1 MPPSVGMV
9 TLDAL
14 DGNGNLY
21 AQAST
26 NPFTADTLASQII
39 RLDSVTGT
47 YQRKLKA
54 SDSLYLSFFYVPG
67 GWYGNQWE
75 LVGEALEPIR
85 NEVKIATKF
94 GIALR
99 DFKQALDSRPETIRA
114 SVEGSLKRLRTDH
127 IDLYY
132 QHRVDKTTAPEE
144 VAETIAQ
151 LMKEGKVLHW
161 GMSEAGAETIRRAH
175 ARGTWHRTCSV
186 LATWQRVSDRSRE
199 AWSDIRC

>member
-1 MPPSVGMV
+1 MLAPLSAAQRPQTAKSADTLVLELPFFDDFAEYEGLPDPKRWLTYQAFVNKDYAPMPPSVGMV

-75 LVGEALEPIR
+75 LVGEAPTT
-85 NEVKIATKF
+85 N
-94 GIALR
+94 
-99 DFKQALDSRPETIRA
+99 DS
-114 SVEGSLKRLRTDH
+114 LF
-127 IDLYY
+127 
-132 QHRVDKTTAPEE
+132 
-144 VAETIAQ
+144 
-151 LMKEGKVLHW
+151 
-161 GMSEAGAETIRRAH
+161 
-175 ARGTWHRTCSV
+175 
-186 LATWQRVSDRSRE
+186 
-199 AWSDIRC
+199 

>member
-75 LVGEALEPIR
+75 LVGEAPSTNDSLFLEFYVHKEVPIQ
-85 NEVKIATKF
+85 I
-94 GIALR
+94 
-99 DFKQALDSRPETIRA
+99 P
-114 SVEGSLKRLRTDH
+114 
-127 IDLYY
+127 
-132 QHRVDKTTAPEE
+132 
-144 VAETIAQ
+144 Q
-151 LMKEGKVLHW
+151 LCQ
-161 GMSEAGAETIRRAH
+161 S
-175 ARGTWHRTCSV
+175 
-186 LATWQRVSDRSRE
+186 
-199 AWSDIRC
+199 